1 MGMYT
6 GLKGKVIL
14 KEKYKSLAE
23 RYEFEWNM
31 WLSEAPELKEW
42 DEYTRSSMIPYGALC
57 YMPNE
62 WDKEPVSYNNGEW
75 FLCCSLKDYENTI
88 HYFITKVLPIIADS
102 WDLEELYEEDDN
114 PTKHQHNVESKY
126 E

>member
-1 MGMYT
+1 M
-6 GLKGKVIL
+6 
-14 KEKYKSLAE
+14 
-23 RYEFEWNM
+23 
-31 WLSEAPELKEW
+31 
-42 DEYTRSSMIPYGALC
+42 EYVVTRSTRVKRLERIFRSSFIPYGALC

-62 WDKEPVSYNNGEW
+62 WDEEPVSYNNGEW

-88 HYFITKVLPIIADS
+88 CYFITKVLPIIADS
-102 WDLEELYEEDDN
+102 WDLEELYEEDGN